1 MSEWG
6 WVLGAFGL
14 TWAVLIAYAIYLNVR
29 LDRARRTFAR
39 ATEMEEVSS

>member
-29 LDRARRTFAR
+29 IDRARTMFAR
-39 ATEMEEVSS
+39 ATEMEEVGS